1 MDSDTSKQIEIPEV
15 ITVSDFAGRLGLGV
29 AQVVGELMKNG
40 VMATVNENIDYD
52 TASIIAAELGLDI
65 IPEPKLAEARP
76 SDMAEVGEAGG
87 GENTADQEKQ
97 VRPPIV
103 AVMGHVDHGKTSLLD
118 AIRESDVA
126 SSEAGGITQ
135 HIGAYQVTK
144 GDRRITF
151 LDTPGHEAFSA
162 IRAHGA
168 RMTDV
173 AVIVVAADDGVKP
186 QTKEAIKHAQE
197 AEVAI
202 VVAINKT
209 DKPDADA
216 NRVKQELSE
225 VGLVADDWGGDI
237 PCVEVS
243 AKTKVGIDKLLEVV
257 LLVADIGDQ
266 KAVYSGMASGVVIE
280 SHLETGRGPVMTLLI
295 QQGTLHSGDSL
306 VVGSTY
312 GKVRSLEDYRGRRI
326 KEATPAMPV
335 VVSGI
340 REVPNFGEWFEV
352 VPSEKIAKDWV
363 SKQARKQSIKS
374 LTGTK
379 TVTSQD
385 LTRAVVDGQIKELAV
400 LVKADVQGSLE
411 SLLDSLNQIGND
423 EVRVKVI
430 SSGVGDISETD
441 VSSAD
446 AGNAII
452 LGFNVSIKGAV
463 NQLAKRSKV
472 DFHLYKIIYELLD
485 DVRDWLSSL
494 LPPEIVETELARLDI
509 LGIFK
514 VTKGLVI
521 TGGRVMSG
529 QLTSGQ
535 TARIMRKAEEVGS
548 GKVTNVQKEKQAA
561 REVNEGE
568 ECGIS
573 FETNDVLEL
582 GDELVFYKVEEKA
595 RRL

>member
-1 MDSDTSKQIEIPEV
+1 MEQDDKKQIEIPEV
-15 ITVSDFAGRLGLGV
+15 VAVSDFAQRLGLGV

-40 VMATVNENIDYD
+40 VMATVNENIDFD
-52 TASIIAAELGLDI
+52 TASIIAGELGFDI
-65 IPEPKLAEARP
+65 VPEPKEAEARP
-76 SDMAEVGEAGG
+76 SQSLEQTE
-87 GENTADQEKQ
+87 EKSDEE

-144 GDRRITF
+144 NDRRITF

-173 AVIVVAADDGVKP
+173 AIIVVAGDDGVKP
-186 QTKEAIKHAQE
+186 QTKEAINHAKD
-197 AEVAI
+197 AGVAI
-202 VVAINKT
+202 VVAINKM
-209 DKPDADA
+209 DKADADV

-225 VGLVADDWGGDI
+225 IGILADDWGGDV

-243 AKTKVGIDKLLEVV
+243 AKTHDGITKLLDVV
-257 LLVADIGDQ
+257 LLVADIADQ
-266 KAVYSGMASGVVIE
+266 KAIFTGAASGVVIE
-280 SHLETGRGPVMTLLI
+280 SHLETGRGPVVTLLI
-295 QQGTLHSGDSL
+295 QKGTLRTGDSL
-306 VVGSTY
+306 VVGTTY
-312 GKVRSLEDYRGRRI
+312 GKVRSLEDYRGRKL

-352 VPSEKIAKDWV
+352 VSSEKVAKDWV
-363 SKQARKQSIKS
+363 AKQARKQSIKS
-374 LTGTK
+374 LTNTK

-385 LTRAVVDGQIKELAV
+385 LNRAVVDGQVKELAV

-411 SLLDSLNQIGND
+411 SLIDSLNQIGNE
-423 EVRVKVI
+423 EVRVKVV
-430 SSGVGDISETD
+430 SSGVGDISESD
-441 VSSAD
+441 VNAAD

-452 LGFNVSIKGAV
+452 LGFNVSIKAAV

-472 DFHLYKIIYELLD
+472 DFHLYKVIYELLD
-485 DVRDWLSSL
+485 DIRDWLSSL
-494 LPPEIVETELARLDI
+494 LPPEIIEIELARLEI

-514 VTKGLVI
+514 TTKTQII
-521 TGGRVMSG
+521 TGGRVTSG
-529 QLTSGQ
+529 QLQSGM
-535 TARIMRKAEEVGS
+535 TARILRKGEEVGA
-548 GKVTNVQKEKQAA
+548 GKVSNLQKEKQIA
-561 REVNEGE
+561 REANEGD

-573 FETNDVLEL
+573 LDTTDALEL
-582 GDELVFYKVEEKA
+582 GDELVFYRIEEKA
-595 RRL
+595 RKL

>member
-1 MDSDTSKQIEIPEV
+1 MNEDDKKQIEIPEV
-15 ITVSDFAGRLGLGV
+15 VAVSDFAQRLGLGV

-52 TASIIAAELGLDI
+52 TASIIAGELGFDV
-65 IPEPKLAEARP
+65 IPEPKEAEARP
-76 SDMAEVGEAGG
+76 SQTTTEAAESSAE
-87 GENTADQEKQ
+87 EQ

-144 GDRRITF
+144 NDRRITF

-186 QTKEAIKHAQE
+186 QTKEAINHARE
-197 AEVAI
+197 AGVAI
-202 VVAINKT
+202 VVAINKM

-225 VGLVADDWGGDI
+225 IGLVADDWGGDV
-237 PCVEVS
+237 PCIEVS
-243 AKTKVGIDKLLEVV
+243 AKTHDGISKLLDVV
-257 LLVADIGDQ
+257 LLVADIADQ
-266 KAVYSGMASGVVIE
+266 KAVFAGMASGVVIE
-280 SHLETGRGPVMTLLI
+280 SHLETGRGPVATLLI
-295 QQGTLHSGDSL
+295 QKGTLRSGDSL
-306 VVGSTY
+306 VVGTTY
-312 GKVRSLEDYRGRRI
+312 GKVRSLEDYRGRKL

-352 VPSEKIAKDWV
+352 VSSEKVAKDWV
-363 SKQARKQSIKS
+363 AKQARKQSIKS
-374 LTGTK
+374 LTNTK

-385 LTRAVVDGQIKELAV
+385 LNRAVVDGQVKELAV

-411 SLLDSLNQIGND
+411 SLIDSLGQIGND
-423 EVRVKVI
+423 EVRVKVV
-430 SSGVGDISETD
+430 SSGVGDISESD
-441 VSSAD
+441 VNAAD

-452 LGFNVSIKGAV
+452 LGFNVSIKAAV

-472 DFHLYKIIYELLD
+472 DFHLYKVIYELLD

-494 LPPEIVETELARLDI
+494 LPPEIIEIELARLEI

-514 VTKGLVI
+514 TTKNQVI
-521 TGGRVMSG
+521 TGGRVTSG
-529 QLTSGQ
+529 QLQSGM
-535 TARIMRKAEEVGS
+535 TARIMRKGEEVGQ
-548 GKVTNVQKEKQAA
+548 GKVSNLQKEKQIA
-561 REVNEGE
+561 REANEGE

-573 FETNDVLEL
+573 FDTTDTIEL

-595 RRL
+595 RKL

>member
-1 MDSDTSKQIEIPEV
+1 MEADASKQIEIPEV
-15 ITVSDFAGRLGLGV
+15 ITVSDFATKLGLGV

-52 TASIIAAELGLDI
+52 TASIIAAELGFSA
-65 IPEPKLAEARP
+65 IPEPVVAAARP
-76 SDMAEVGEAGG
+76 SDAREGSVPTQGS
-87 GENTADQEKQ
+87 DQKQ
-97 VRPPIV
+97 ARPPIV

-144 GDRRITF
+144 NDRRITF

-173 AVIVVAADDGVKP
+173 AIIVVAADDGVKP
-186 QTKEAIKHAQE
+186 QTKEAVNHARE
-197 AEVAI
+197 AGVAI
-202 VVAINKT
+202 VVAINKI
-209 DKPDADA
+209 DKSDADT

-225 VGLVADDWGGDI
+225 IGLVADDWGGDI

-243 AKTKVGIDKLLEVV
+243 AKTKEGIDKLLDVV
-257 LLVADIGDQ
+257 LLVADIEEQ
-266 KAVYSGMASGVVIE
+266 QATFSGMASGVVIE
-280 SHLETGRGPVMTLLI
+280 SHLETGRGPVITLLI
-295 QQGTLHSGDSL
+295 QQGTLRSGDSL
-306 VVGSTY
+306 VVGGTF
-312 GKVRSLEDYRGRRI
+312 GKVRSLEDYRGRKI

-352 VPSEKIAKDWV
+352 VPSEKIARDWV
-363 SKQARKQSIKS
+363 AKQARKQSIKS

-411 SLLDSLNQIGND
+411 SLLDSLGQIGNE

-430 SSGVGDISETD
+430 SSGIGDITETD

-463 NQLAKRSKV
+463 NQLAKRTKV
-472 DFHLYKIIYELLD
+472 DFHLYKVIYELLD

-494 LPPEIVETELARLDI
+494 LPPEIVETELARLEI

-514 VTKGLVI
+514 VSKGLVI
-521 TGGRVMSG
+521 TGGRVTSG
-529 QLTSGQ
+529 QLVSGL
-535 TARIMRKAEEVGS
+535 TARIMRGGEEVGS
-548 GKVTNVQKEKQAA
+548 GKVTNLQKEKQAA

-573 FETNDVLEL
+573 FETQSNIEL